1 MCVSAYATVYVCIYV
16 RVCLCVCVH
25 VCWWIVF
32 LFVFTESQL
41 MALRE
46 VQAVGEPC
54 FSRALEMG
62 LSATGG
68 CKDFTGLD
76 TEHSHFLLK
85 QQQKQ
90 LSVMPGKFCICSN
103 VMLLFSI

>member
-1 MCVSAYATVYVCIYV
+1 M
-16 RVCLCVCVH
+16 
-25 VCWWIVF
+25 
-32 LFVFTESQL
+32 FVFTESQL